1 MFAGFYSPEG
11 RFGYD
16 FLSEGGR
23 FGYER
28 RTAAMLPRSSRE

>member
-1 MFAGFYSPEG
+1 MASFFGPEG
-11 RFGYD
+11 RFGYE

-28 RTAAMLPRSSRE
+28 RMGKPIV